1 MGLSSTCR
9 YASRRARVRVWSV
22 LTRVRGCA
30 PARTARPF
38 RRWPRHTR
46 PISPRALVL
55 TTRASMLL
63 RDRPRTRT
71 SRSRFSASP
80 RTATWGSASQI
91 AQPVHGFPAGR
102 ALGFPPGIAGPEPS
116 MPIRAIC
123 LGALTAALGGVVLLA
138 GCSARADSHAG
149 VAGPARA
156 RAAQRIVLEPATHH
170 PVAAEA
176 PAARPLTS
184 RPGAS
189 QGTGRRP
196 LPAVPEERRV
206 PH

>member
-46 PISPRALVL
+46 PISPRAPVL

-123 LGALTAALGGVVLLA
+123 LGALTAAWGGVVLLA
-138 GCSARADSHAG
+138 GCSAQADSQAG
-149 VAGPARA
+149 VAGPAHA
-156 RAAQRIVLEPATHH
+156 RAAQPIVLDPATHH

-176 PAARPLTS
+176 DDAPPLTS
-184 RPGAS
+184 GARAS
-189 QGTGRRP
+189 HGARRGTCA
-196 LPAVPEERRV
+196 AVPEGAR
-206 PH
+206 